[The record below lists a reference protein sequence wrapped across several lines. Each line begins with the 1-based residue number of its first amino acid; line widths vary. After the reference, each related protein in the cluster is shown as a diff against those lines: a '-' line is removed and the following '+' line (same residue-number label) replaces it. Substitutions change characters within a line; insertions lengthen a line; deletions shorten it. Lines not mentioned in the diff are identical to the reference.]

1 MWVGHPIERRLRR
14 RFLVMRRLA
23 AMALLGA
30 LVSCGDSAGPGLGTE
45 EWANLHAAR
54 GRWSDSGIS
63 DYAYGYMRSC
73 ECLPTDVAAPSIE
86 VRDGAIVRVWD
97 GRTGE
102 SVPADRYGWYFT
114 VDDLFAEI
122 ARAIADGVYQLQAD
136 YHPTLGYPTMLV
148 IDYDA
153 RMADEELI
161 LRTIGPVLLLD

>member
-1 MWVGHPIERRLRR
+1 MI
-14 RFLVMRRLA
+14 RRLA
-23 AMALLGA
+23 ATALLGV
-30 LVSCGDSAGPGLGTE
+30 LVSCGDSAGPGVGTE
-45 EWANLHAAR
+45 EWAKLHTAW
-54 GRWSDSGIS
+54 GRWIDSGIA
-63 DYAYGYMRSC
+63 DYAYGYVRSC
-73 ECLPTDVAAPSIE
+73 ECLPTDVTTPSIE

-122 ARAIADGVYQLQAD
+122 ERAIAGGVSQLRVD

-153 RMADEELI
+153 QMADEELI
-161 LRTIGPVLLLD
+161 LRTIGPVLPLR